1 MKHGKIFMRVA
12 VFLLSALLLFSFS
25 SCSVSGQLHASP
37 RAGKTVA
44 KAGNVKILYEELYY
58 FAMNKRAEMV
68 AEEGEHV
75 FDDPEKRAKL
85 ENFVWGQLLTRE
97 TALRSVGEDYGL
109 SVYDGELSDNIKN
122 DIDALVRENYNGD
135 RKTYVRALEGGY
147 LTDHYLRMI
156 VGVSDYLSASIV
168 LNMMKRGEVDTS
180 DEAVWKAARSSALIR
195 TIHVFLS
202 NDNGRTDAENRA
214 MSGLGLTHAAELVRL
229 TEVFTGF
236 MEKEFAEKAGERK

>member
-75 FDDPEKRAKL
+75 FDDPEKRTEL
-85 ENFVWGQLLTRE
+85 ENFVWGKLLTRE

-135 RKTYVRALEGGY
+135 RKTYVRALGQIHQQIAVQGD
-147 LTDHYLRMI
+147 L
-156 VGVSDYLSASIV
+156 VV
-168 LNMMKRGEVDTS
+168 EVVCGIPVYHKKPKGW
-180 DEAVWKAARSSALIR
+180 EW
-195 TIHVFLS
+195 
-202 NDNGRTDAENRA
+202 
-214 MSGLGLTHAAELVRL
+214 
-229 TEVFTGF
+229 
-236 MEKEFAEKAGERK
+236 